1 MSRLH
6 LLHGLFQDGSLE
18 EPHPC
23 LAADLRPELG
33 ERVGG
38 GRIRHAGP
46 VGLALADKKTTLS
59 GIDAQEKNPQN
70 LKPIDVPDRVD
81 IYVIFGWP
89 LGGQS

>member
-1 MSRLH
+1 
-6 LLHGLFQDGSLE
+6 
-18 EPHPC
+18 
-23 LAADLRPELG
+23 
-33 ERVGG
+33 
-38 GRIRHAGP
+38 